1 MQFPVI
7 KHGSENSL
15 DEDIYV
21 VIPQPVSFKEAKTIC
36 DSYKPKN
43 ANVLVITDG
52 IVTWNFKGTIDE
64 CNNSILQTY
73 SLHQQNYQLPIT
85 RPVKRFYGLKM
96 LRTIRGILSY
106 CSRTEHREQVKKALK
121 NTYVFDKIQALSK
134 IDITKIQDY
143 EKTSI
148 IETYKFFAFQL
159 GQTLALLEHNKEL
172 FTKNS
177 VAEFYPDLRPA
188 LQRIPSDPAVLQ
200 FYLNKFIAI
209 CQKETKHVDKQP
221 TLFRTDFFGHKEI
234 IKTLE
239 EVVLPPVVVFDL
251 DGTLYNESHRA
262 EYREKLDWETYF
274 SLCDKDTLIESVA
287 NILRDYAKKGY
298 EIWIASGRSE
308 PICLEKTIACL
319 QRDQLP
325 FHGIKLRGQ
334 DNFVPDYALK
344 PAWMA
349 KYIGLDRIEAVYD
362 DTDAVIEGF
371 RKKGLFVV
379 DVKTLNK

>member
-1 MQFPVI
+1 MQYPII

-21 VIPQPVSFKEAKTIC
+21 IIPQPVSPKEAKQIC

-43 ANVLVITDG
+43 ANVLVITNG
-52 IVTWNFKGTIDE
+52 IVSWNFKGTIDE
-64 CNNSILQTY
+64 CNNSILATY
-73 SLHQQNYQLPIT
+73 DFHQQDYVMPIQQ
-85 RPVKRFYGLKM
+85 PVQRFYGLKM
-96 LRTIRGILSY
+96 LRTIRGLLSY
-106 CSRTEHREQVKKALK
+106 CSRTEHRDKVKKALK

-172 FTKNS
+172 FTKNA
-177 VAEFYPDLRPA
+177 VADFYPDLLPA
-188 LQRIPSDPAVLQ
+188 LQRVDSDVTVLDKYWKQ
-200 FYLNKFIAI
+200 FVSI
-209 CQKETKHVDKQP
+209 CESSTKLVDKQP
-221 TLFRTDFFGHKEI
+221 TLFRTDFFGYKEVI
-234 IKTLE
+234 NTIE
-239 EVVLPPVVVFDL
+239 EKVLPPVVVFDL
-251 DGTLYNESHRA
+251 DGTLYDESHRA
-262 EYREKLDWETYF
+262 KHREALDWDTYF
-274 SLCDKDTLIESVA
+274 SLCEKDTLIQHVA
-287 NILRDYAKKGY
+287 DILKDYANKGY

-308 PICLEKTIACL
+308 PICLEKTIQCL
-319 QRDQLP
+319 QRDGLL
-325 FHGIKLRGQ
+325 FHGIKLRGEG
-334 DNFVPDYALK
+334 NLVPDYALK

-371 RKKGLFVV
+371 RKKGLYVV
-379 DVKTLNK
+379 DVKLLNK

>member
-64 CNNSILQTY
+64 CNNSILHTY
-73 SLHQQNYQLPIT
+73 SLHQQSYPLPIT
-85 RPVKRFYGLKM
+85 RPVKRLYGLKM

-134 IDITKIQDY
+134 IDITKISDY

-177 VAEFYPDLRPA
+177 VADFYPDLTPA
-188 LQRIPSDPAVLQ
+188 LQRMESDPAILQ
-200 FYLNKFIAI
+200 KYLDRFVSI

-221 TLFRTDFFGHKEI
+221 TLFRTDFFGYKEI

-239 EVVLPPVVVFDL
+239 EIVLPPVVVFDL
-251 DGTLYNESHRA
+251 DGTLYDESHRSK
-262 EYREKLDWETYF
+262 YREALDWDTYF
-274 SLCDKDTLIESVA
+274 SLCDQDTLIPQVA
-287 NILRDYAKKGY
+287 NILLDYAAKGY

-308 PICLEKTIACL
+308 PICLDKTIAAL
-319 QRDQLP
+319 KKDNLP
-325 FHGIKLRGQ
+325 FHGIKLRGK
-334 DNFVPDYALK
+334 DNLVPDYALK

-362 DTDAVIEGF
+362 DTDRVIEGF

-379 DVKTLNK
+379 DIKLLNK